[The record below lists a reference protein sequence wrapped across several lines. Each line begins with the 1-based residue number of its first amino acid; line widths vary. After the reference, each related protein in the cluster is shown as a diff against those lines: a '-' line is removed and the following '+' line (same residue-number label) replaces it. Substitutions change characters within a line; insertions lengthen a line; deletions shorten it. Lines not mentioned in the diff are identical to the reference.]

1 MNDAFL
7 LLCCN
12 LRTVLF
18 ELLKYCVVLLKY
30 CVVLLEYCVVLLKYC
45 MVLLK
50 YCGVLLKC
58 CVCFSF
64 AQGCRSLLADT
75 DATFSDQVCD
85 GICVF
90 TRRVPFLCQKP
101 KLKIHQL
108 ECPVK

>member
-1 MNDAFL
+1 MCGIAEV
-7 LLCCN
+7 LCGIAE
-12 LRTVLF
+12 V
-18 ELLKYCVVLLKY
+18 LKY